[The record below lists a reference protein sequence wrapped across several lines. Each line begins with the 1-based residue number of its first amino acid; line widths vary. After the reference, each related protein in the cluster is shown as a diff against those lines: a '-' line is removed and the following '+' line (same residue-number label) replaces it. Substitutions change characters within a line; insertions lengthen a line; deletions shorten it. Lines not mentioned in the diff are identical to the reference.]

1 MTVSRVLWIS
11 CLLIGSIICVPVEY
25 GMITLTKLRKLNKIK
40 WPWIHSGSCLVS
52 PQIMDLIW
60 NMTIWAHTPCRRE
73 HFFMTIP
80 KTVQIMR
87 QTTAMPTSPQ
97 TPVLVLVVTGVT
109 RWLGMTGSLVAIQ
122 GGTVFTLIPAVRKT
136 SLFLVTCL
144 VWNQSTL
151 LALVHATKEE
161 EQCLPK
167 PATPPQ
173 SLLAYLCRY
182 SHTPATH
189 FLDIFKLQPKL
200 PINSW
205 WVQLLLAF
213 HLSGVNDNWLI
224 NLSALLY
231 SQVCQW
237 LFAQLPKYLINCFK
251 LKQCHLFPPK
261 LVFNNLSI

>member
-189 FLDIFKLQPKL
+189 FLDMQSS
-200 PINSW
+200 NSSQSCLLTLGEFSYSW
-205 WVQLLLAF
+205 LLIWVVWMITGWLTCLLFSILR
-213 HLSGVNDNWLI
+213 SVNDSLP
-224 NLSALLY
+224 S
-231 SQVCQW
+231 CQ
-237 LFAQLPKYLINCFK
+237 NT
-251 LKQCHLFPPK
+251 
-261 LVFNNLSI
+261 

>member
-11 CLLIGSIICVPVEY
+11 CLLIESIICLPVEY

-52 PQIMDLIW
+52 PQIMDLIC

-182 SHTPATH
+182 AHTPATY
-189 FLDIFKLQPKL
+189 FLDMQSS
-200 PINSW
+200 NSSQSCLLTLGEFSYSW
-205 WVQLLLAF
+205 LFIWVVWMITGWLTCLLFSILR
-213 HLSGVNDNWLI
+213 SVNDSLP
-224 NLSALLY
+224 S
-231 SQVCQW
+231 CQ
-237 LFAQLPKYLINCFK
+237 NT
-251 LKQCHLFPPK
+251 
-261 LVFNNLSI
+261 

>member
-25 GMITLTKLRKLNKIK
+25 GMITLTKLRKLNKVK
-40 WPWIHSGSCLVS
+40 WPWIQSGSCLVS

-73 HFFMTIP
+73 DFFMTIP

-182 SHTPATH
+182 SHTPATR
-189 FLDIFKLQPKL
+189 FLDMQSS
-200 PINSW
+200 NSSQSCLLTLGEFNYSW
-205 WVQLLLAF
+205 LFIWVVWMRTGLLTCLLF
-213 HLSGVNDNWLI
+213 SILRSVNDSLP
-224 NLSALLY
+224 S
-231 SQVCQW
+231 CQ
-237 LFAQLPKYLINCFK
+237 NT
-251 LKQCHLFPPK
+251 
-261 LVFNNLSI
+261 